1 MSVSFE
7 SSVVRGFIAVLCAV
21 ITGYAG
27 AQQPTRDATDMSALA
42 PPVNHESGTIS
53 EVLTAQDSGFRQI
66 GYVVR
71 WRDSQVFVTGAPT
84 VPHRIGENLDFTVYR
99 TVAGGRKIL
108 RFAANEPQSD
118 TSSEREEAESSHASI
133 TSGSAAIENSL
144 IAEHDGYRFAAYQV
158 MWHGMRVLVV
168 DPLQKSVYTIG
179 DTVNFRVL
187 RSGAGDDRLLAFALS
202 E

>member
-1 MSVSFE
+1 MKRLFDSPVR
-7 SSVVRGFIAVLCAV
+7 RGFMAVLCAV

-27 AQQPTRDATDMSALA
+27 AQQPTRPTTDLSALA

-71 WRDSQVFVTGAPT
+71 WRDSQVFVTGSPT
-84 VPHRIGENLDFTVYR
+84 VPHRVGENLDFTVYR
-99 TVAGGRKIL
+99 TVAGGRKML

-133 TSGSAAIENSL
+133 TSGGAPIENSL
-144 IAEHDGYRFAAYQV
+144 LAENDGYRFAAYQV
-158 MWHGMRVLVV
+158 MWHGMRVMVV
-168 DPLQKSVYTIG
+168 DPLQKSVYKTG
-179 DTVNFRVL
+179 DTINFRVL
-187 RSGAGDDRLLAFALS
+187 RSGAGDDRLLAFVLS